1 MSATAT
7 KTGSSL
13 PASHSGFAGELL
25 AEFVDSRGRKLTVDR
40 TESTVDGVKLMGW
53 ESKNKRR
60 FSEAARQEI
69 FSLCENAK
77 INVNHNT
84 ADLSAPRNY
93 GDRFGFVMSRT
104 READGIYGKVKVNP
118 KHPLAEQFFWDAEHA
133 PQNCGFSPVYAPKK
147 TSRDREGFL
156 LVEGVSRV
164 SSIDLVADPAT
175 TNSLKESQGNDAMS
189 EAILAETL
197 AAKTDL
203 EKQVTALTAQVGELT
218 GKNKT
223 LAEQVETLTADKQKS
238 ERASAVSKFIAESKL
253 PADAV
258 LAETRSMWES
268 VEPATA
274 EKAVK
279 NFAEAYHRGSGKPKS
294 DPPAGGSSGGAAG
307 GSSGGAF
314 DPKSFASKLKKG

>member
-1 MSATAT
+1 MATAT
-7 KTGSSL
+7 KK
-13 PASHSGFAGELL
+13 PADPSVELL
-25 AEFVDSRGRKLTVDR
+25 AEFVDSRGRTLTVDR
-40 TESTVDGVKLMGW
+40 EASTVDGVKLMGW

-60 FSEAARQEI
+60 FSESARAEI
-69 FSLCENAK
+69 FNLCEGAK
-77 INVNHNT
+77 INVNHNM
-84 ADLSAPRNY
+84 ADLSAPRSY
-93 GDRFGFVMSRT
+93 GDRFGFVMSRV

-118 KHPLAEQFFWDAEHA
+118 KHPLAEQFFWDAENA

-175 TNSLKESQGNDAMS
+175 TNSLKESQEGSAMS
-189 EAILAETL
+189 EQLLAETL
-197 AAKTDL
+197 AAKTEL
-203 EKQVTALTAQVGELT
+203 EKQVQTLTAQVGTLT
-218 GKNKT
+218 GENKT
-223 LAEQVETLTADKQKS
+223 LAEQVATLTADKQKG
-238 ERASAVSKFIAESKL
+238 ERAAAVSKFIAEAKL

-279 NFAEAYHRGSGKPKS
+279 NFAEAFHRGTSKPRS
-294 DPPAGGSSGGAAG
+294 EPAAGATGGSSS
-307 GSSGGAF
+307 GSATGGAF
-314 DPKSFASKLKKG
+314 DSKSFARKLQGR

>member
-1 MSATAT
+1 MTLAANKSATNT
-7 KTGSSL
+7 TSN
-13 PASHSGFAGELL
+13 SGEFF

-40 TESTVDGVKLMGW
+40 AESTVDGVKLMGW

-60 FSEAARQEI
+60 FSETARQEI

-93 GDRFGFVMSRT
+93 GDRFGFVVSRT
-104 READGIYGKVKVNP
+104 REGDGIYGKVKVNP

-175 TNSLKESQGNDAMS
+175 TNSLKESQEGNPMS
-189 EAILAETL
+189 EQLLAEAL
-197 AAKTDL
+197 NAKSEL
-203 EKQVTALTAQVGELT
+203 EKQVGTLTTQIGTLT
-218 GKNKT
+218 GENKT
-223 LAEQVETLTADKQKS
+223 LAEQVATLTADKTKA
-238 ERASAVSKFIAESKL
+238 ERASAVSKLIADAKL
-253 PADAV
+253 PADSI
-258 LAETRSMWES
+258 LAETRASWEAN
-268 VEPATA
+268 EPATA
-274 EKAVK
+274 EKLVK
-279 NFAEAYHRGSGKPKS
+279 NFAEAFHRGSGKPKS
-294 DPPAGGSSGGAAG
+294 DPPEGSGKGVADSGSS
-307 GSSGGAF
+307 GAF
-314 DPKSFASKLKKG
+314 DPKSFANSLKKRS